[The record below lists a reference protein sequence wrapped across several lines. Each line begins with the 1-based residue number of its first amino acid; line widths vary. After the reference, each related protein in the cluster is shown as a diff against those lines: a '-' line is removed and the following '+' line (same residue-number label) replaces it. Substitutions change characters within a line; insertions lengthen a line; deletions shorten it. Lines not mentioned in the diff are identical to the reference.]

1 MVIDGED
8 KETDHISPR
17 EEQGVLHANTST
29 SSLGPESESYN
40 NISSTSFNTNL
51 SAISMSK
58 PRPRPLVTFPVL
70 TEYLKE
76 NTSSAYSRAQEKPNG
91 GRKMF
96 TMKEKELASSILHS
110 SKRVYVYN
118 LLQTT
123 SSSVLQDWIHKFSG
137 S

>member
-96 TMKEKELASSILHS
+96 TMKEMELASSILHL